1 MLGRWWCFFENEIG
15 LIQPRTDKTEKT
27 IWYSEKRHSGKKTA
41 WSEKESRIRFT
52 KNWRTEF
59 KFSPPL
65 YLQSPRELSP
75 DTESRATRKHQ
86 SILVRGCTTSSKA
99 YTNTLP
105 VKKVCPFTCPGLLGL
120 LAASIYILFGLTWD
134 AWLCA
139 VRVLPRPLPKF
150 LDFRKGKKEKKREV

>member
-1 MLGRWWCFFENEIG
+1 MKLGLFSQERIRQKRQSD
-15 LIQPRTDKTEKT
+15 IPRKDN
-27 IWYSEKRHSGKKTA
+27 SGKKTA

-52 KNWRTEF
+52 KKNWKTEY

-65 YLQSPRELSP
+65 YIQSPRELSH

-120 LAASIYILFGLTWD
+120 LAASIYILFGLTRG